1 MTLARGARLGPY
13 EILGGLGTGGMGE
26 VYSARDTRLDRLV
39 AIKVVTEAF
48 ARRFE
53 REGRTL
59 AAINHPNIC
68 TVYDVG
74 PNYLV
79 MELVQGETL
88 REVLKPGPL
97 AIGDVLRYGAQIADA
112 LAAAHAHGIVHRD

>member
-1 MTLARGARLGPY
+1 MALTAGTRLGPY
-13 EILGGLGTGGMGE
+13 GIEGLLGGGGMGE

-74 PNYLV
+74 P
-79 MELVQGETL
+79 T
-88 REVLKPGPL
+88 
-97 AIGDVLRYGAQIADA
+97 IS
-112 LAAAHAHGIVHRD
+112 